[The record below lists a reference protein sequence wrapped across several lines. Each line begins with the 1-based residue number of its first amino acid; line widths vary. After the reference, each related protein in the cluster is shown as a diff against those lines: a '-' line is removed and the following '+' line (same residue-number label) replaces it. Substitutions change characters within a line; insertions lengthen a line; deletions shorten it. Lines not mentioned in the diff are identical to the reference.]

1 MGPTRHRA
9 VPGVLAR
16 VAGAGDPAVPQRG
29 AVFVLFGQT
38 RGARDVGAARGFL
51 LATGGAPPVGQ
62 SPRAVVLRAGAARVI
77 REARAK
83 DWPGIWPIVHDIGT
97 EQETF
102 PYDPAMSEADA
113 RRMWLVAAP
122 GRVVVATAGDR
133 VTGTANMYA
142 NRPGPGSH
150 IASGS
155 LMVAAGA
162 RGTGVGRALATDL
175 IGWARRTGFAAIQFN
190 AVVEVNTAAVRLY
203 ESLGFVTLGTA
214 PGAFRHPELGDV
226 GLRVMWLDLR

>member
-1 MGPTRHRA
+1 MGSARHRV
-9 VPGVLAR
+9 VPGVLAG

-38 RGARDVGAARGFL
+38 RDPWNVVAARGFFV
-51 LATGGAPPVGQ
+51 ATGRSPSVGQ
-62 SPRAVVLRAGAARVI
+62 PSGAMVLRAGAALVI
-77 REARAK
+77 REARAE
-83 DWPGIWPIVHDIGT
+83 DWPGIRPIIHDVITG
-97 EQETF
+97 QETF

-113 RRMWLVAAP
+113 RRMWLVAPPA
-122 GRVVVATAGDR
+122 RVVVATEGDR

-162 RGTGVGRALATDL
+162 RGRGVGRALAVDL
-175 IGWARRTGFAAIQFN
+175 VGWARRTGFAAVQFN
-190 AVVEVNTAAVRLY
+190 AVVEVNTAAIRLY
-203 ESLGFVTLGTA
+203 ESLGFVTLDVA
-214 PGAFRHPELGDV
+214 PGAFRHPGLGDV
-226 GLRVMWLDLR
+226 GLRIMWLDLR

>member
-1 MGPTRHRA
+1 MGPARHRA
-9 VPGVLAR
+9 VPGVLACL
-16 VAGAGDPAVPQRG
+16 AGTGAPAVPQHG

-38 RGARDVGAARGFL
+38 RDARDVVAARGFL

-62 SPRAVVLRAGAARVI
+62 SPCAVVLRPGAARVI
-77 REARAK
+77 REARAQ
-83 DWPGIWPIVHDIGT
+83 DWPAIWPIVHDICT

-113 RRMWLVAAP
+113 QRMWLVAVP

-190 AVVEVNTAAVRLY
+190 AVVDVNTAAVRLY

-214 PGAFRHPELGDV
+214 PGAFRHPERGDV